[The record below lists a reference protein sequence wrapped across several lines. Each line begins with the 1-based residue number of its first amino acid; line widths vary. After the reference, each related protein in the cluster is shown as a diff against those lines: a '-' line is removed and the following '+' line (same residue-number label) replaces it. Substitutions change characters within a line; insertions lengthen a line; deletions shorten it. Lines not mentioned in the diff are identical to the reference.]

1 MNPGDL
7 VRKIDW
13 NGELNPRLF
22 GILLEV
28 RIDKE
33 LLKTPFGVPWIYKV
47 AWNDGV
53 IKEHEMGSIRRI
65 SIKS

>member
-7 VRKIDW
+7 VRKLDW

-28 RIDKE
+28 RVDKE

-47 AWNDGV
+47 AWNDGF
-53 IKEHEMGSIRRI
+53 IKEHDMGSIRRI
-65 SIKS
+65 STKS

>member
-13 NGELNPRLF
+13 NGELNPRLL

-28 RIDKE
+28 RIDKK
-33 LLKTPFGVPWIYKV
+33 LLNSPFGVPWIYKV
-47 AWNDGV
+47 AWNDGF
-53 IKEHEMGSIRRI
+53 IKEHSMGTLRRI
-65 SIKS
+65 SVR

>member
-28 RIDKE
+28 RVDKK
-33 LLKTPFGVPWIYKV
+33 LLKSPFGVPWIYKV
-47 AWNDGV
+47 AWNDGN

-65 SIKS
+65 STR

>member
-28 RIDKE
+28 RIDKK
-33 LLKTPFGVPWIYKV
+33 LLKSPFGVPWIYKV
-47 AWNDGV
+47 AWNDGN
-53 IKEHEMGSIRRI
+53 IKEHDMGSIRRI
-65 SIKS
+65 STKS